1 MQFSNAFSFFNILS
15 YFSFC
20 QTVSSLFI
28 VLICPPISSKK
39 KDSVVDTCELDPTK
53 PRSSGCMDSDRGQT
67 DNAFRNGCSREEEVE
82 AYDDIPLKKRF
93 ENLWVEVEK
102 REIKTSFRNV
112 AGRVEE
118 KVAGLQP
125 FTAKNLIV
133 NKQTEYAPTKEE
145 IRGEEVVCPTDG
157 ARSIVRFTIPKLR
170 RSNLENFATESPP
183 ESVYE
188 DCMQQKSDHF
198 TYEEFTTSSK
208 KYTTARG
215 DDSIYVKTPP
225 VPDHNTVLQDE
236 VKKVF
241 KKTHVGINWKRN
253 PTNPDK
259 AERDYIKSEDALEE
273 FSKPQPPSLNRCS
286 AYVPGVSDEEL
297 EADMERFKLE
307 VGMLKVALLEL
318 EKEKPQLQ
326 KKVENC
332 LDCFNLLQPSFHL
345 ISVRCSF
352 AMF

>member
-1 MQFSNAFSFFNILS
+1 MFL
-15 YFSFC
+15 
-20 QTVSSLFI
+20 

-39 KDSVVDTCELDPTK
+39 KDSVGDTCELDPTK
-53 PRSSGCMDSDRGQT
+53 PHSSGHMDSDRGQT
-67 DNAFRNGCSREEEVE
+67 DNALRNGRSREEEGE

-112 AGRVEE
+112 ASPVEE
-118 KVAGLQP
+118 KFAGPQP
-125 FTAKNLIV
+125 FTAENLIE
-133 NKQTEYAPTKEE
+133 NKQTEYASTKEE
-145 IRGEEVVCPTDG
+145 IHDEEVVCPADG
-157 ARSIVRFTIPKLR
+157 ARSIVHFTIPKLR
-170 RSNLENFATESPP
+170 RSNLENSATESPP

-188 DCMQQKSDHF
+188 DSMQKKSDHF
-198 TYEEFTTSSK
+198 TYEECKTSSK
-208 KYTTARG
+208 KYTTAQGNDR
-215 DDSIYVKTPP
+215 IYVKTLP
-225 VPDHNTVLQDE
+225 VPDLNTVLQDE
-236 VKKVF
+236 VKMVPF
-241 KKTHVGINWKRN
+241 KETHVGIKWKRI
-253 PTNPDK
+253 PTNLDK
-259 AERDYIKSEDALEE
+259 AGRNYINSEDALEE
-273 FSKPQPPSLNRCS
+273 FSKPQPPSLNRRS

-332 LDCFNLLQPSFHL
+332 CLDCFDLLQPSLHL

-352 AMF
+352 AMC